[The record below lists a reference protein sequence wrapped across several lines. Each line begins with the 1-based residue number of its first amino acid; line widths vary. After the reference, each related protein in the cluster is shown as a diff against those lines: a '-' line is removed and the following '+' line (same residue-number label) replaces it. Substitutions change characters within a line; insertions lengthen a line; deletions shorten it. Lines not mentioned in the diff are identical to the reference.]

1 MMGFTSW
8 QAAWQRA
15 LVLGLGLVALPV
27 LAQTRVNI
35 NPGDRIETDRVGVFN
50 VWKGA
55 LETSL
60 RKAGASAVQTRYSS
74 DATAD
79 MNAGR
84 ANVYDLMVGP
94 APGQSAG
101 DSWCAAGDFVISRGM
116 PTNTRIWRLSEPP
129 RRQAEGVR
137 FGLSPEGAA
146 SKIGLIVLGGR
157 DASLSAIHAIQFCIR
172 DYKEVED

>member
-1 MMGFTSW
+1 MLRLTLL
-8 QAAWQRA
+8 AAAAALLASPAAAFRA
-15 LVLGLGLVALPV
+15 ENGILVRDEGG
-27 LAQTRVNI
+27 
-35 NPGDRIETDRVGVFN
+35 
-50 VWKGA
+50 
-55 LETSL
+55 
-60 RKAGASAVQTRYSS
+60 
-74 DATAD
+74 
-79 MNAGR
+79 GR
-84 ANVYDLMVGP
+84 FMVGP

-137 FGLSPEGAA
+137 FGLSSEGAA
-146 SKIGLIVLGGR
+146 SKTGLIVLGGR